1 MSTEVNNQYDF
12 FKKIKVD
19 ENGALKISNG
29 IYIFQ
34 KVNTYSNLIDGIDIA
49 DLSYCISSEGTAWLP
64 SSLGGTYYP
73 AGWYVW
79 DGVNWVSDRNA
90 ISEQL
95 QLNKDALN
103 NKAPLVHTHIKSDI
117 TDFSESD
124 YATALQGLKADSALQ
139 ENDGVSLLLNDSLY
153 VSGVD
158 GLSNYYNEFTYTGTD
173 LTKIETY
180 SDSTKTTKLFTKN
193 LTYTVGVLTK
203 IESINETTLVTETK
217 DFAYD
222 GSGNLINIEKS

>member
-1 MSTEVNNQYDF
+1 MSADVHNQYDF

-29 IYIFQ
+29 VYIFQ
-34 KVNTYSNLIDGIDIA
+34 KVNSFSSLIDGIDIA

-64 SSLGGTYYP
+64 STLGGTYYP
-73 AGWYVW
+73 SGWYVW
-79 DGVNWVSDRNA
+79 DGATWVSDRNA

-95 QLNKDALN
+95 QLNKDALS

-117 TDFSESD
+117 TDFSDSD
-124 YATALQGLKADSALQ
+124 YATASQGAKADSALQ
-139 ENDGVSLLLNDSLY
+139 PNDGVSELLNDSLY
-153 VSGVD
+153 ISGVD
-158 GLSNYYNEFTYTGTD
+158 GLANYYNVFTYTSGS

-180 SDSTKTTKLFTKN
+180 SDSTLSSKLFTKN
-193 LTYTVGVLTK
+193 LTYSSGVLTK
-203 IESINETTLVTETK
+203 LEFTNETTALTETK
-217 DFAYD
+217 DFTYD

>member
-29 IYIFQ
+29 LYIFQ
-34 KVNTYSNLIDGIDIA
+34 KVNSYSSLVDGVDIA
-49 DLSYCISSEGTAWLP
+49 DISYCISSEGTAWLP

-73 AGWYVW
+73 SGWYVW

-95 QLNKDALN
+95 QLNKDELS
-103 NKAPLVHTHIKSDI
+103 NKASLVHTHIKSDI
-117 TDFSESD
+117 TDFSDSD
-124 YATALQGLKADSALQ
+124 YATSLQGSKADSALQ
-139 ENDGVSLLLNDSLY
+139 QNDGVSELLNDSLY
-153 VSGVD
+153 ISGVD
-158 GLSNYYNEFTYTGTD
+158 GLNSYYNVFTYTSGS

-180 SDSTKTTKLFTKN
+180 SNNTLSLKLFTKN
-193 LTYTVGVLTK
+193 LTYIGGVLTK
-203 IESINETTLVTETK
+203 LEFTNESTSLTETK
-217 DFAYD
+217 DFTYD